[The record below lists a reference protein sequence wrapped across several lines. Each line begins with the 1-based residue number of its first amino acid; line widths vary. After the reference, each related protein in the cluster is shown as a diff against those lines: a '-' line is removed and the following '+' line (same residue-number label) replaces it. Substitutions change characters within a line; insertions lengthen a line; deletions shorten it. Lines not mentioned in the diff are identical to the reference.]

1 MHFRS
6 APPVGSWLPRECAAR
21 RSRLPGVHQT
31 YRADRHHW
39 RCAGTL
45 PKARKPWPKPWHLLE
60 RRAGA
65 KRTARLT
72 VADDAARQSV
82 ADAGNSRQQRRG
94 CRVDVNAHGVDAIL
108 DYRIE
113 GAREFLFAEIVLILA
128 HADRSGINFDQLG
141 ERVLKPPGDRDRSA
155 QGHVE
160 VRQLLRAKS
169 RSRVDR
175 GPGL

>member
-1 MHFRS
+1 GFR
-6 APPVGSWLPRECAAR
+6 VYTR
-21 RSRLPGVHQT
+21 RIERIVTIGDAQEP
-31 YRADRHHW
+31 
-39 RCAGTL
+39 C
-45 PKARKPWPKPWHLLE
+45 RKLESLGPEPWHLLE

-141 ERVLKPPGDRDRSA
+141 ERVLKPPGDRDRAA

-160 VRQLLRAKS
+160 VRQLLRGKS
-169 RSRVDR
+169 RSGVDR
-175 GPGL
+175 GPGLRDDYLGQLKLGVEPNELRTEP